1 MWPLGFSRDFQ
12 ESFEWLSGSGVLSR
26 EPCYCHLT
34 QDPHVLCSHIR
45 ERQCLPTCQPV
56 VSAARILDAGADAI
70 LRELAAKR
78 GGEGRK
84 ITTREEV
91 LQLADDLKSQPT
103 GHLIGNSG
111 ARRRPRNIAVQ
122 LSSDRDG

>member
-1 MWPLGFSRDFQ
+1 M
-12 ESFEWLSGSGVLSR
+12 
-26 EPCYCHLT
+26 
-34 QDPHVLCSHIR
+34 
-45 ERQCLPTCQPV
+45 PTDVPTV

-122 LSSDRDG
+122 LSSDRDGGEVVAAGQFGMSNHESRTQGEGD